1 MTKLNVLLI
10 TSDQQ
15 HWNTLGRNN
24 PEIQTPALDKLAAQ
38 GTTFSRA
45 YCPNPTCTPTRGS
58 MITGKYPSQHGAY
71 SLGTKLPES
80 EPTVSERFQAAGY
93 RTALVGKAHFQPL
106 HSTAEHPSLEA
117 YPTLQDLG
125 FWEDF
130 EGPFYGFDH
139 VELARNH
146 TDEAHVGQHYALWME
161 EKGLSNWRDYY
172 LRPTGNVAA
181 QRRKWLIPERFH
193 YNAWIAERSNALISQ
208 YHDADEPFFL
218 WASFFDPHPKY
229 LAPEPWDTMYDPAD
243 ITVPALTP
251 GEHDASPPHLQLT
264 QQPDPDYS
272 AWQEPNG
279 SGCHGFHSHL
289 HDRAE
294 LAKDI
299 ACYYGMIS
307 CMDKYIGQ
315 IIGHLDNL
323 GLAENTLVVF
333 TSDHGHYF
341 GQHGLIAKGAF
352 HYDDGL
358 RVPMIARLPGRI
370 PAGHVNDSLQTLVD
384 FAPTFLDYCGLDIP
398 DDMTGISQR
407 QVWGRVGSPGDRP
420 ADTDPSNG
428 DESGAVARRHCYVR
442 EHVIIENRHQPTT
455 LHLKTYI
462 DNRYKI
468 TLYFNRDYGE
478 IYDLRK
484 DPGEVDNLWD
494 RVGSPGDRPADTDP
508 SANAEL
514 RADLTEAFLRAEM
527 LKEEPLTAESLGRP
541 NKSAAMYLKSC
552 NLRGTQINFDPQK
565 NRYELF
571 NLAADPHCTS
581 NLWDDVAHRE
591 RRAEMVRALLFSR
604 WGLEP
609 LWMPRVSG
617 A

>member
-1 MTKLNVLLI
+1 MSKLNILLI

-15 HWNTLGRNN
+15 HWNTLGQFN
-24 PEIQTPALDKLAAQ
+24 PEIQTPALDKLASQ
-38 GTTFSRA
+38 GAAFTRA
-45 YCPNPTCTPTRGS
+45 YCPNPTCTPTRSS

-80 EPTVSERFQAAGY
+80 EKTVGEIFSAAGY

-106 HSTAEHPSLEA
+106 QSTEEFPSLEA
-117 YPTLQDLG
+117 YPTLQDLD
-125 FWEDF
+125 FWADF
-130 EGPFYGFDH
+130 DGPFYGFDH
-139 VELARNH
+139 IELARNH

-161 EKGLSNWRDYY
+161 EKGLSNWRDYF
-172 LRPTGNVAA
+172 LQPTGHVEA
-181 QRRKWLIPERFH
+181 QRRKWLIPEQFH
-193 YNAWIAERSNALISQ
+193 YNAWIAERSQSLISQ
-208 YHDADEPFFL
+208 YQAADQPFFL

-229 LAPEPWDTMYDPAD
+229 LIPEPWDTMYAPEETSVQSVTA
-243 ITVPALTP
+243 
-251 GEHDASPPHLQLT
+251 GEHDRNPPHLQLT
-264 QQPDPDYS
+264 QQPDPDFS

-289 HDRAE
+289 HDRDE

-299 ACYYGMIS
+299 ACYYGMVS
-307 CMDKYIGQ
+307 CMDKYIGR
-315 IIGHLDNL
+315 IIDHLDAL

-352 HYDDGL
+352 HYDDGV

-370 PAGHVNDSLQTLVD
+370 PAGKVSHSLQSLVD
-384 FAPTFLDYCGLDIP
+384 YAPTFLDYADLDIA
-398 DDMTGISQR
+398 DDMTGIPQGD
-407 QVWGRVGSPGDRP
+407 VW
-420 ADTDPSNG
+420 NG
-428 DESGAVARRHCYVR
+428 DESAAR

-462 DNRYKI
+462 DQRYKI

-478 IYDLRK
+478 IFD
-484 DPGEVDNLWD
+484 
-494 RVGSPGDRPADTDP
+494 
-508 SANAEL
+508 L
-514 RADLTEAFLRAEM
+514 RADHGEVNNLWADADLRATLTEAFLRAEM
-527 LKEEPLTAESLGRP
+527 LKEEPLSDDSLALP

-552 NLRGTQINFDPQK
+552 NLRQSQINFDPAK
-565 NRYELF
+565 DRYELF
-571 NLAADPHCTS
+571 DLAADPGRLR
-581 NLWDDVAHRE
+581 NLWDSAAHCGL
-591 RRAEMVRALLFSR
+591 RAEMVRALLFSR

-609 LWMPRVSG
+609 LWMPRIAG